1 MTLLPGATTLGDSL
15 EERGDLGTGS
25 AELDAPA
32 VAAAAAAAA
41 SAAASAGACSAD
53 VWAVGCVASPTSDGM
68 DNARPAPP
76 AVPALTIVGG
86 AFPAAAVAS
95 SVPTGVLI
103 VSDGS
108 SAASLT
114 LAPSPAAD

>member
-32 VAAAAAAAA
+32 VAAAASAAAA
-41 SAAASAGACSAD
+41 AGACSAD

-76 AVPALTIVGG
+76 AVPALTIVGD